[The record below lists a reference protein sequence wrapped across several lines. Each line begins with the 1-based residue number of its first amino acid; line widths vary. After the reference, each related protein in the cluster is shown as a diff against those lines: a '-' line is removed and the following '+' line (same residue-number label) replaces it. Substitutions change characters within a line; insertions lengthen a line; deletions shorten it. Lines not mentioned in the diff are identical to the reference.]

1 VLFTENESTRG
12 IFKGRRHTLGTAAQA
27 TVFMGLQPE
36 REVFVNFQ
44 PPAGNKTV
52 PVKLRPEFLTDKE
65 APAGSFVAEYLV
77 ASPSK
82 VTDSRGQV
90 PLQDEDRFVADGND
104 STIYVPVDFDFAVA
118 TSYYRAKEVMDAL
131 SSIGGAAALVG
142 GALAPIQPLLV
153 LGFLA
158 KLAQIVLD
166 KYEAAYR
173 AEVKVFIAHALGRL

>member
-1 VLFTENESTRG
+1 LFSENESTRG
-12 IFKGRRHTLGTAAQA
+12 VFKGRRHTLGAAAQA
-27 TVFMGLQPE
+27 TVFLGIRPE
-36 REVFVNFQ
+36 REVFLNFQ
-44 PPAGNKTV
+44 PPPGNKTV
-52 PVKLRPEFLTDKE
+52 PVKQAAD
-65 APAGSFVAEYLV
+65 GSFVAQYLV

-82 VTDSRGQV
+82 VMDSRGQV
-90 PLQDEDRFVADGND
+90 PLKGAARFVADGND

-158 KLAQIVLD
+158 KLA
-166 KYEAAYR
+166 
-173 AEVKVFIAHALGRL
+173 